1 MSKTVLAALILAASA
16 VSAAQAANPPAA
28 VPAPAPRPAVSAPAA
43 ARPAAA
49 PVRAPGAAA
58 NGPLGGPLVKGVC
71 LLSEEAV
78 LANSKVAQAVNTRLN
93 QLKAQAQAEVDA
105 GRGPVDADLKTLQAD
120 AARTPA
126 PPAADIQKRRLA
138 IQARYQT
145 LQDLADQ
152 RNREIEA
159 TRAKVLNRI
168 SADMQPVLAAVY
180 RAHDCGLLFNRNA
193 VLAGNMGGDLTGEV
207 IRGLDAK
214 ITTMTFDR
222 EVLPPPAKK

>member
-28 VPAPAPRPAVSAPAA
+28 AAPAPAPRPAAAPVSAP
-43 ARPAAA
+43 
-49 PVRAPGAAA
+49 GAVA
-58 NGPLGGPLVKGVC
+58 NAPLGGPVVKGVC

-78 LANSKVAQAVNTRLN
+78 LANAKVAQSVNARLN

-126 PPAADIQKRRLA
+126 PPAADIQKRREA

-159 TRAKVLNRI
+159 TRTKVLNRI

-214 ITTMTFDR
+214 VATMTFDR